1 MFELGALELLL
12 IVLAAVL
19 LFGPAVVVTWLVL
32 TFARGSERPGT
43 PGGIDERTDPA
54 MVVARERFAAGEI
67 TAEEFESI
75 KRTLGY

>member
-1 MFELGALELLL
+1 
-12 IVLAAVL
+12 
-19 LFGPAVVVTWLVL
+19 
-32 TFARGSERPGT
+32 
-43 PGGIDERTDPA
+43 